1 MTNRLH
7 FIPLGG
13 LNEIGMNCAALS
25 CGDTTIAID
34 CGIGFTDEHG
44 AELVHA
50 DFGWLLQQ
58 HQNLEAIVI
67 THGHEDHIGAL
78 PYFLKQLPVPVFAP
92 PYAAALIEDRLREHR
107 LRNVDLRVSPSGSR
121 EQIGSISMERFAV
134 HHSIADAT
142 GLILDTPVGTVVHT
156 GDFKIE
162 SDPCDGQR
170 FDRDRLEQV
179 ARDGVRLLLSDST
192 GADVDGRAR
201 IERDAETALEA
212 WILRSP
218 RRVVVATFSSNAFRL
233 RAVLRIARECG
244 RKVCLLGMSVQK
256 HTETARALGFL
267 PSLDDLLI
275 APDEVDGLPGDQALI
290 LAGGTQG
297 EPASALA
304 RLARDEHAHVHLE
317 AGDTVIFSSRAI
329 PGNELSVFDLV
340 NRFERRGLEVI
351 TRARHPEIHA
361 SGHGSREEQREMIQL
376 LRPKAFVPVH
386 GTHHHRSR
394 HLELA
399 REEGIAQTQL
409 VENGNVLEVTKSALG
424 IVDNVPTGRVYIEGM
439 RALSA
444 EVIAERRAMAA
455 GGLLTVVLSLK
466 GGRLREL
473 PHVLSR
479 GVWDGSERVRV
490 ERKVA
495 EQVRNRLKGK
505 RFGDAAEA
513 EEAAIEAARRFLVH
527 NHRRRPLIT
536 ADVHGEP

>member
-1 MTNRLH
+1 
-7 FIPLGG
+7 
-13 LNEIGMNCAALS
+13 MNCAALA

-50 DFGWLLQQ
+50 DFSWLLRQRR
-58 HQNLEAIVI
+58 NLKAIVI

-107 LRNVDLRVSPSGSR
+107 LKNIDLRVSAAGSR
-121 EQIGSISMERFAV
+121 EQIGSISVERFAV

-162 SDPCDGQR
+162 SDPCEGQR

-179 ARDGVRLLLSDST
+179 AGDGVRLLLSDST
-192 GADVDGRAR
+192 GADVEGRAR
-201 IERDAETALEA
+201 IERDAETALEE
-212 WILRSP
+212 WIRRSP
-218 RRVVVATFSSNAFRL
+218 HRVVVATFSSNAFRL

-244 RKVCLLGMSVQK
+244 RRVCLLGMSVLK
-256 HTETARALGFL
+256 HTETARALGL
-267 PSLDDLLI
+267 IPSLDDLLI
-275 APDEVDGLPGDQALI
+275 APDAVDDLPRDQVLI

-297 EPASALA
+297 EPASALT
-304 RLARDEHAHVHLE
+304 RLGRDEHAHVHLE

-329 PGNELSVFDLV
+329 PGNELSVFALV
-340 NRFERRGLEVI
+340 NRFERRGLQVI
-351 TRARHPEIHA
+351 TRARHPEVHA
-361 SGHGSREEQREMIQL
+361 SGHGSREEQRAMIRL

-399 REEGIAQTQL
+399 TEEGIAQTQL
-409 VENGNVLEVTKSALG
+409 VENGNVLEVTKDTLG
-424 IVDNVPTGRVYIEGM
+424 IVDTVQTGRVYIDGM

-444 EVIAERRAMAA
+444 EVIAERRAMGSA
-455 GGLLTVVLSLK
+455 GLVTVLLSLK

-479 GVWDGSERVRV
+479 GVLDGAERLRV

-495 EQVRNRLKGK
+495 EHVRNRLKGQ
-505 RFGDAAEA
+505 RFASAPEA
-513 EEAAIEAARRFLVH
+513 QEAAIEAARWFLVH